1 MEFGLE
7 DLVPWGRQL
16 NEYTRIFQLTFEHL
30 RRRILGCADGPSS
43 FNAEM
48 TRRGGSVISCDP
60 LYAFSYAEIEAR
72 AQETNRELV
81 EKLRRNPT
89 GYDWNYFADWEA
101 VSRARIEAVSMFL
114 ADFED
119 GKAQGRYL
127 PAALPHLPFADGAFD
142 LALCSFL
149 FFLRPERHSIS
160 FHVDGLSEL
169 VRVAGE
175 VRVSPILQVDG
186 RLPEYAEDIYES
198 LRAKG
203 ISVSFD
209 SVPPTL
215 HQGADKVLI
224 LQR

>member
-72 AQETNRELV
+72 ARETNRELV

-101 VSRARIEAVSMFL
+101 VSRVRIEAVSMFL

-169 VRVAGE
+169 VRVARE
-175 VRVSPILQVDG
+175 VRVFPILQVDG
-186 RLPEYAEDIYES
+186 RLPEYAKDITNRCAPRGS
-198 LRAKG
+198 R
-203 ISVSFD
+203 
-209 SVPPTL
+209 
-215 HQGADKVLI
+215 
-224 LQR
+224 